1 MPQIY
6 LCQDPATPPAD
17 DATPQPG
24 SEDEVANAAGPMTKV
39 NMAEI
44 KMDAWAERKHFL
56 TGWPNGANP
65 WGPFLEAYIF
75 SRKIKLILIF
85 ITWPEMDETNPCSV
99 FFGMSE

>member
-1 MPQIY
+1 M
-6 LCQDPATPPAD
+6 CQDPATPPAD

-24 SEDEVANAAGPMTKV
+24 SEDEVANAAAMTKV

-56 TGWPNGANP
+56 SGWPNGANP
-65 WGPFLEAYIF
+65 WGPFFEAYIF

-99 FFGMSE
+99 FFWMSE